1 LTREEEEKVF
11 EQVKNAFQI
20 EYRPKPS
27 EYQAH
32 LLNTTVVEFKDMQEI
47 KFKLVFS
54 EPLYVSYNA
63 ETSSPN
69 SRDQL
74 IVILKHP

>member
-1 LTREEEEKVF
+1 LTQAEEEKVF
-11 EQVKNAFQI
+11 EQVSNAFQI

-27 EYQAH
+27 EYQAQ
-32 LLNTTVVEFKDMQEI
+32 LLNATVVEFKDMQEI

-74 IVILKHP
+74 IVSLKHP

>member
-1 LTREEEEKVF
+1 M
-11 EQVKNAFQI
+11 
-20 EYRPKPS
+20 
-27 EYQAH
+27 
-32 LLNTTVVEFKDMQEI
+32 NTNVVEFKDMQEI
-47 KFKLVFS
+47 KFKLLFS

-74 IVILKHP
+74 IVSLKHP